1 MLHFSLLR
9 FYFYFILALSLYIF
23 QKSPRILWASCISC
37 GMIVTLLAWIA
48 HKLACSI
55 RPTRKASPASCNAK
69 TAVLWSFRFPC
80 CLWIISF
87 TNLWNGTLRIRRSVP
102 FWYFWISFRACIP
115 FCVFLCFSSLIVFNC
130 FLFLSLIHWALF
142 WFSSLN
148 FSNLLILLAPTS
160 LALSII
166 AFSLV
171 TLIILA
177 ISSNGRW
184 F

>member
-1 MLHFSLLR
+1 MFFFFL
-9 FYFYFILALSLYIF
+9 
-23 QKSPRILWASCISC
+23 KSPRILWASWMSQC
-37 GMIVTLLAWIA
+37 MIVTLFAWIA

-55 RPTRKASPASCNAK
+55 RPTRKASPASCNAR
-69 TAVLWSFRFPC
+69 TAKLWSFRFPC
-80 CLWIISF
+80 FWMISF
-87 TNLWNGTLRIRRSVP
+87 TNLWNGTLQMRRSVP
-102 FWYFWISFRACIP
+102 FWYFQISFRACIP
-115 FCVFLCFSSLIVFNC
+115 FCVFLCFLSLIVFYC
-130 FLFLSLIHWALF
+130 FLFLSLICWALF

-148 FSNLLILLAPTS
+148 FSSLLILLSPTS

-166 AFSLV
+166 AFSFV